1 MKIKLTCVAAAVCCL
16 GSAAFAADVGGVE
29 VTGYSRGG
37 GVYSYNKD
45 QQIKGG
51 LTLGG
56 DLQKFRLGN
65 EGDYGVEVNIAKT
78 FDVEGVKYKLDYM
91 PTKWNSGNVGTEQA
105 FVEMSG
111 LSFAPEAK
119 VWAGQRRLRIQD
131 VHIVDKFLM
140 DYGVNEGAGVSDL
153 SVGSVKVGASL
164 QTGDTFDNKMIAGTS
179 ANRLNVDISEINTNP
194 GGKVRVML
202 ASVSTSGLKSSGGS
216 GFTLNHNQSNFLVP
230 GLTNSLFLQTSSG
243 YAALNGQF
251 NAFNTTYTGANFT
264 GANAANNLV
273 AGKKSSRIA
282 ESIAWQS
289 GRFGGQAILGY
300 QTTKADDATFT
311 TKDTSLGGR
320 MSYAYSQNFK
330 MLLEAGT
337 TSRKFSDSQD
347 AQRLNKVT
355 IAPTIA
361 MSPDF
366 WSRPELRFYVTRANW
381 NAAAATA
388 NSATTDATG
397 TSNANTGFG
406 ANGRTSQTLAGVQY
420 EVWW

>member
-1 MKIKLTCVAAAVCCL
+1 MKMKLTCVAAALCCV
-16 GSAAFAADVGGVE
+16 GTAALAADVGGVE
-29 VTGYSRGG
+29 ITGYSRGG

-45 QQIKGG
+45 QQVKGG
-51 LTLGG
+51 LSLGG
-56 DLQKFRLGN
+56 DLQKYRLGN
-65 EGDYGVEVNIAKT
+65 EGDTGVEVNIAKT

-119 VWAGQRRLRIQD
+119 IWAGQRRLRIQD
-131 VHIVDKFLM
+131 VHIVDKFLL
-140 DYGVNEGAGVSDL
+140 DYGVNQGSGFTDL
-153 SVGSVKVGASL
+153 SVGTVKVGASL
-164 QTGDTFDNKMIAGTS
+164 QTGDTFDKKMIAGTS
-179 ANRLNVDISEINTNP
+179 ANRLNVDVSEVKTNP

-202 ASVSTSGLKSSGGS
+202 TSVSTSGLASSGGS
-216 GFTLNHNQSNFLVP
+216 GFSVNHNQSDFMVK

-251 NAFNTTYTGANFT
+251 NNFYNVYTGST
-264 GANAANNLV
+264 V
-273 AGKKSSRIA
+273 QEHGKKSNRIA
-282 ESIAWQS
+282 DSINWQS
-289 GRFGGQAILGY
+289 GRFGGQAIVGY
-300 QTTKADDATFT
+300 QTTKPDNSTVT
-311 TKDTSLGGR
+311 TKDTSVGGR
-320 MSYAYSQNFK
+320 ISYAFGNNFK
-330 MLLEAGT
+330 MLAEAGT
-337 TSRKFSDSQD
+337 TARKFSDNSP
-347 AQRLNKVT
+347 AQRLNKIT

-361 MSPDF
+361 MSQDF

-388 NSATTDATG
+388 NSATTDAAG
-397 TSNANTGFG
+397 VSQANTGFG